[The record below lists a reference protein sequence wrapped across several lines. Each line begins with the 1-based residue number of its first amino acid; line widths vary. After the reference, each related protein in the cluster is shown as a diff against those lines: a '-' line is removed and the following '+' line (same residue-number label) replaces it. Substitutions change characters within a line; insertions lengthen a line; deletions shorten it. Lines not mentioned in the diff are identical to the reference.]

1 VLPPKPPPKVDSVLL
16 ARAQRGDR
24 DAHSELYALFGSVV
38 FTLARRM
45 LASRAAAED
54 VLQDTF
60 IEVFRKIGTYRGE
73 ADLGFWVKRIAINKC
88 LMYLRSGWMSRRCVD
103 GEDILSEAP
112 ARSAAVDE
120 QIALER
126 ALDALPHMAR
136 AVVWLHDVEG
146 HTHKEIGAMLGYT
159 ASFSK
164 SQLARAHERLR
175 VLLESGEEESESDL
189 CAPVLKTC

>member
-1 VLPPKPPPKVDSVLL
+1 MHKPLPQVDAALL
-16 ARAQRGDR
+16 ARAQHGDR
-24 DAHSELYALFGSVV
+24 GAHSELYEMFGGMV

-45 LASRAAAED
+45 LASKAAAED

-60 IEVFRKIGTYRGE
+60 IEVFRKIGAYRGE
-73 ADLGFWVKRIAINKC
+73 AGLGFWVKRIAINKC
-88 LMYLRSGWMSRRCVD
+88 LMHFRSGWMSRRCDD
-103 GEDILSEAP
+103 GEDILLAEP
-112 ARSAAVDE
+112 ARTAPLDD

-126 ALDALPHMAR
+126 ALDALPDTAR
-136 AVVWLHDVEG
+136 VVVWLHDVEG

-175 VLLESGEEESESDL
+175 ELLEPDEVKSDVEL
-189 CAPVLKTC
+189 CDPVLKTC

>member
-1 VLPPKPPPKVDSVLL
+1 MHKPYPQVDAALL
-16 ARAQRGDR
+16 ARAQHGDR
-24 DAHSELYALFGSVV
+24 GAHSDLYEMFGGMV

-45 LASRAAAED
+45 LASKAAAED

-60 IEVFRKIGTYRGE
+60 IEVFRKIAAYRGE
-73 ADLGFWVKRIAINKC
+73 AELVFWVKRIAINKC
-88 LMYLRSGWMSRRCVD
+88 LMQLRSGWASRRCTD
-103 GEDILSEAP
+103 GEDILSDQP
-112 ARSAAVDE
+112 ARTAALDE

-126 ALDALPHMAR
+126 ALDQLPDTAR
-136 AVVWLHDVEG
+136 VVVWLHDVEG

-175 VLLESGEEESESDL
+175 ALLEPDETESETDL
-189 CAPVLKTC
+189 CDPVLKTC

>member
-1 VLPPKPPPKVDSVLL
+1 MHKPLPQVDAALL
-16 ARAQRGDR
+16 ARAQHGDR
-24 DAHSELYALFGSVV
+24 GAHSELYELFGGMV

-45 LASRAAAED
+45 LASKAAAED

-60 IEVFRKIGTYRGE
+60 VEVFRKIGAYRGE
-73 ADLGFWVKRIAINKC
+73 AELGFWVKRIAINKC
-88 LMYLRSGWMSRRCVD
+88 LMQFRSGWISRRSDD
-103 GEDILSEAP
+103 GEDILLAQP
-112 ARSAAVDE
+112 ARTAALDD

-126 ALDALPHMAR
+126 ALDALQDTAR
-136 AVVWLHDVEG
+136 MVVWLHDVEG

-175 VLLESGEEESESDL
+175 ELLQAGDEESEAAL
-189 CAPVLKTC
+189 CDPVLKTC

>member
-1 VLPPKPPPKVDSVLL
+1 MPKPLPQVDAALL
-16 ARAQRGDR
+16 ARAQHGDR
-24 DAHSELYALFGSVV
+24 GAHSELYEMFGGMV

-45 LASRAAAED
+45 LASKAAAED

-60 IEVFRKIGTYRGE
+60 IEVFRKIGAYRGE
-73 ADLGFWVKRIAINKC
+73 AELGFWVKRIAINKC
-88 LMYLRSGWMSRRCVD
+88 LMQLRSGWTSRRHAD
-103 GEDILSEAP
+103 GEEILISEP
-112 ARSAAVDE
+112 ARTAALDD

-126 ALDALPHMAR
+126 ALDALQDTAR
-136 AVVWLHDVEG
+136 VVVWLHDVEG

-175 VLLESGEEESESDL
+175 GLLQPVEEESEAEL

>member
-1 VLPPKPPPKVDSVLL
+1 MFKPLPQVDATLL
-16 ARAQRGDR
+16 ARAQHGDR
-24 DAHSELYALFGSVV
+24 AAHAELYALFAGIV

-60 IEVFRKIGTYRGE
+60 IEVFRKIGAYRGE
-73 ADLGFWVKRIAINKC
+73 AELGFWVKRIAINKC
-88 LMYLRSGWMSRRCVD
+88 LMHLRSGWTSRRCAD
-103 GEDILSEAP
+103 GEEILIAQP
-112 ARSAAVDE
+112 ARTVALDE

-126 ALDALPHMAR
+126 ALDALSDTAR
-136 AVVWLHDVEG
+136 VVVWLHDVEG

-175 VLLESGEEESESDL
+175 ELLQAGDEDSEAEL

>member
-1 VLPPKPPPKVDSVLL
+1 MYKPLPQVDAALL
-16 ARAQRGDR
+16 ARAQHGDR
-24 DAHSELYALFGSVV
+24 GAHSELYEMFGGIV

-45 LASRAAAED
+45 LASKAAAED

-60 IEVFRKIGTYRGE
+60 IEVFRKIGAYRGE
-73 ADLGFWVKRIAINKC
+73 AELGFWVKRIAINKC
-88 LMYLRSGWMSRRCVD
+88 LMHLRSGWTSRRYPD
-103 GEDILSEAP
+103 GEEILISEP
-112 ARSAAVDE
+112 ARTAALDE

-126 ALDALPHMAR
+126 ALDELADTAR
-136 AVVWLHDVEG
+136 IVVWLHDVEG

-175 VLLESGEEESESDL
+175 ELLEPDDAERDTEL
-189 CAPVLKTC
+189 CDPVLKTC

>member
-1 VLPPKPPPKVDSVLL
+1 MTKPLPKVDAALL
-16 ARAQRGDR
+16 ARAQHGDR
-24 DAHSELYALFGSVV
+24 SAHSELYEMFGGMV

-45 LASRAAAED
+45 LASKAAAED

-60 IEVFRKIGTYRGE
+60 IEVFRKIGAYRGE
-73 ADLGFWVKRIAINKC
+73 AELGFWVKRIAINKC
-88 LMYLRSGWMSRRCVD
+88 LMQFRSGWMSRRCDD
-103 GEDILSEAP
+103 GEDILLAEP
-112 ARSAAVDE
+112 ARAARLDD

-126 ALDALPHMAR
+126 ALDSLPDTAR
-136 AVVWLHDVEG
+136 MVVWLHDVEG

-175 VLLESGEEESESDL
+175 ELLEPDEAERETEL
-189 CAPVLKTC
+189 CDPVLKTC

>member
-1 VLPPKPPPKVDSVLL
+1 MLKPFPKVDASLL

-24 DAHSELYALFGSVV
+24 GAHAALYEMFGGIV

-45 LASRAAAED
+45 LASKAAAED

-60 IEVFRKIGTYRGE
+60 IEVFRKVGGYRGDAE
-73 ADLGFWVKRIAINKC
+73 FGFWVKRIAINKC
-88 LMYLRSGWMSRRCVD
+88 LMQLRSAWSSRRHEE
-103 GEDILSEAP
+103 GEEIVTAEPGRSP
-112 ARSAAVDE
+112 ALDE

-126 ALDALPHMAR
+126 ALDALPDTAR
-136 AVVWLHDVEG
+136 VVVWLHDVEG
-146 HTHKEIGAMLGYT
+146 HTHKEIGDMMGYT

-175 VLLESGEEESESDL
+175 ELLQGEVESEADL

>member
-1 VLPPKPPPKVDSVLL
+1 MHKPLPKVDAALL
-16 ARAQRGDR
+16 ARAQHGDR
-24 DAHSELYALFGSVV
+24 GAHSELYEMFGGMV

-45 LASRAAAED
+45 LASKAAAED

-60 IEVFRKIGTYRGE
+60 VEVFRKIGAYRGE
-73 ADLGFWVKRIAINKC
+73 AELGFWVKRIAINKC
-88 LMYLRSGWMSRRCVD
+88 LMQFRSGWTSRRCDD
-103 GEDILSEAP
+103 GEDILLAEP
-112 ARSAAVDE
+112 ARASGLDD

-126 ALDALPHMAR
+126 ALDALPHTAR
-136 AVVWLHDVEG
+136 VVVWLHDVEG

-175 VLLESGEEESESDL
+175 ELLEPDEEESEAEL
-189 CAPVLKTC
+189 CDPVLKTC

>member
-1 VLPPKPPPKVDSVLL
+1 MLKPFPQVDALLL
-16 ARAQRGDR
+16 ARAQCGDR
-24 DAHSELYALFGSVV
+24 AAHTELYELFAGMV

-60 IEVFRKIGTYRGE
+60 IEVFRKIGGYRGE
-73 ADLGFWVKRIAINKC
+73 AQLGFWVKRIAINKC
-88 LMYLRSGWMSRRCVD
+88 LMQLRSGWRSRRCDD
-103 GEDILSEAP
+103 GEDVVSAEP
-112 ARSAAVDE
+112 ARVAALDD

-126 ALDALPHMAR
+126 ALDALPDTAR
-136 AVVWLHDVEG
+136 IVVWLHDVEG
-146 HTHKEIGAMLGYT
+146 HTHKEIGAMMGYT

-175 VLLESGEEESESDL
+175 SLLMVDEEESEADL
-189 CAPVLKTC
+189 CDPVLKTC

>member
-1 VLPPKPPPKVDSVLL
+1 MPNPMLTVDAALL
-16 ARAQRGDR
+16 ARAQHGDR
-24 DAHSELYALFGSVV
+24 GAHSELYRMFGGMV

-45 LASRAAAED
+45 LASKAAAED

-60 IEVFRKIGTYRGE
+60 IEVFRKIAAYRGE
-73 ADLGFWVKRIAINKC
+73 AELAFWVKRIAINKC
-88 LMYLRSGWMSRRCVD
+88 LMQLRSGWASRRCAD
-103 GEDILSEAP
+103 GEDVLSDQP
-112 ARSAAVDE
+112 ARTAALDE

-126 ALDALPHMAR
+126 ALDQLPDTAR
-136 AVVWLHDVEG
+136 VVVWLHDVEG

-175 VLLESGEEESESDL
+175 ALLEPDEAESEADL
-189 CAPVLKTC
+189 CNPVLKTC

>member
-1 VLPPKPPPKVDSVLL
+1 MPKPLPQVDAALL
-16 ARAQRGDR
+16 ARAQHGDR
-24 DAHSELYALFGSVV
+24 GAHSELYEMFAGMV

-45 LASRAAAED
+45 LASKAAAED

-60 IEVFRKIGTYRGE
+60 IEVFRKIGAYRGE
-73 ADLGFWVKRIAINKC
+73 AELGFWVKRIAINKC
-88 LMYLRSGWMSRRCVD
+88 LMQFRSGWTSRRCDD
-103 GEDILSEAP
+103 GEGIILAEP
-112 ARSAAVDE
+112 ARTAALDD

-126 ALDALPHMAR
+126 ALDALADTAR
-136 AVVWLHDVEG
+136 MVVWLHDVEG
-146 HTHKEIGAMLGYT
+146 HTHKEIGAMMGYT

-175 VLLESGEEESESDL
+175 ELLHAGDEESEAEL